1 MKRNNLLQSIRLL
14 SLLLLVLS
22 FSLPANAQRGRDR
35 DDRDRRDDGR
45 WERLGEARVDGNR
58 DHDNIRVNARGR
70 FRAIRFFVQGGTIEI
85 QRVVVHFESGADT
98 EVEVQSR
105 IRNGSTT
112 RAYDLPG
119 DERRIRSV
127 EFWYGKGNWGRSRPQ
142 LVLYG
147 RR

>member
-1 MKRNNLLQSIRLL
+1 MKRNIVLKSIRLF

-22 FSLPANAQRGRDR
+22 FSLPADAQRRGRD
-35 DDRDRRDDGR
+35 DRYRRDDGR
-45 WERLGEARVDGNR
+45 WERIGDARVDGRR
-58 DHDNIRVNARGR
+58 DHDTIRVNARGG
-70 FRAIRFFVQGGTIEI
+70 FRAIRFFVQGGDIEV
-85 QRVVVHFESGADT
+85 QRVVVHFENGADT
-98 EVEVQSR
+98 EIEVRYR

-112 RAYDLPG
+112 RGYDLPG

-127 EFWYGKGNWGRSRPQ
+127 EFWYSKENWNRNKPQ